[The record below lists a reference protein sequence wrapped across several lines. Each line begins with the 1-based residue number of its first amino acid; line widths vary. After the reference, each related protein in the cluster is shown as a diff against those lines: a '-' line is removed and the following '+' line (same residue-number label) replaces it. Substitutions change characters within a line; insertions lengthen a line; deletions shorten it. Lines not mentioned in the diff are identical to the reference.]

1 MNDLLIK
8 LARELGR
15 KMAEHERAQ
24 LLWKAQRAV
33 NEDTEAIALL
43 EDYQKQAEKIQK
55 LENENKPIEVEDK
68 HKLREIEENISLNDK
83 LRELT
88 RRQVDFVEMTR
99 KVKQTIDAELL
110 PEQKNQAAAEVK
122 PAS

>member
-1 MNDLLIK
+1 MNDLIK